1 MTLKHTLNLTIR
13 YLAFATLTLTTSWIN
28 PSNSIGLLDFFQSR
42 RESNEE
48 YDKKIEKLLLLNSRL
63 QMIFNCKI
71 INRENIDKDVE
82 MISLSNHDD
91 TQYRVRTNGN
101 ELHRLEDLNRW
112 GKKNVESNQPLIEI
126 HSEIINEIFKR
137 LFELSN
143 NKGCTFE
150 QLKES
155 LEVSIKKIPLDGAET
170 SNSDGEW
177 VSTPKTSD
185 DSIINMKNQGK
196 IEQLNTLLNSMKSG
210 LKQHICT
217 KLPKTAGNGY
227 SYSKFI
233 YDFPTNELNMPYVA
247 WNSEP
252 LSTKEII
259 INSIYSLVADDI
271 HSNTNAANELPPI
284 LTPFALFPL
293 PTI

>member
-1 MTLKHTLNLTIR
+1 
-13 YLAFATLTLTTSWIN
+13 
-28 PSNSIGLLDFFQSR
+28 
-42 RESNEE
+42 
-48 YDKKIEKLLLLNSRL
+48 
-63 QMIFNCKI
+63 MIFNCKI
-71 INRENIDKDVE
+71 INRKNIDKDVE
-82 MISLSNHDD
+82 MISISNHDD
-91 TQYRVRTNGN
+91 TQYSIRTYGN
-101 ELHRLEDLNRW
+101 ELHNLEDLNWW
-112 GKKNVESNQPLIEI
+112 GKKNVESNQPLIET

-137 LFELSN
+137 LFEMNN
-143 NKGCTFE
+143 NKDFTFE
-150 QLKES
+150 KLQES
-155 LEVSIKKIPLDGAET
+155 LEVSSKKISLDCAET

-177 VSTPKTSD
+177 VFTPKISD

-196 IEQLNTLLNSMKSG
+196 TEQLNTLLNSMKSD

-247 WNSEP
+247 WNGEP

-259 INSIYSLVADDI
+259 INSIYSLMADDI

-284 LTPFALFPL
+284 RTPFALFPL